1 MAKDWQF
8 SKRNQQCSDCEHV
21 FIDGED
27 VFSMLRMLDSD
38 LQRADLCRACFGS
51 RDEST
56 DVVYWRTSQHEK
68 RQALRLDF
76 DMLLALLDKLLSDE
90 RDDRKDLCYLLS
102 LLLVRHRKLRLERVQ
117 MQGKQEVMLLRKTR
131 TKKTFAVESREMTDE
146 RRTELSQQL
155 TELVDPT
162 KEGELL

>member
-1 MAKDWQF
+1 MVKDWQY
-8 SKRNQQCSDCEHV
+8 SKRNQQCSDCEHS
-21 FIDGED
+21 FTDGED
-27 VFSMLRMLDSD
+27 VFSMLRMFEGD
-38 LQRADLCRACFGS
+38 LQRADLCRACFDA

-56 DVVYWRTSQHEK
+56 DVVYWRTSQHEN

-76 DMLLALLDKLLSDE
+76 DMLLALLEKLLADE
-90 RDDRKDLCYLLS
+90 RDDRKDLSYLLS

-117 MQGKQEVMLLRKTR
+117 MKGPQEVMLLRKTR

-146 RRTELSQQL
+146 RRSELSKQL

-162 KEGELL
+162 KEANI

>member
-1 MAKDWQF
+1 MANDWQYT
-8 SKRNQQCSDCEHV
+8 KRDQQCSDCAHTYAE
-21 FIDGED
+21 GED
-27 VFSMLRMLDSD
+27 VFSMLRMIDGD
-38 LQRADLCRACFGS
+38 LQRADLCRACFDS
-51 RDEST
+51 RDQTS

-76 DMLLALLDKLLSDE
+76 DLLLSLLEKLLDDQ

-117 MQGKQEVMLLRKTR
+117 MSGEQEKMVLRKTR
-131 TKKTFAVESREMTDE
+131 TKKTFVVESREMTDE
-146 RRTELSQQL
+146 RRTQLSQQL

-162 KEGELL
+162 KEHDLS